1 MTGYSNPFLNTQNKG
16 YNQEIT
22 AKIIGTHKKNQ
33 ASTKSTGL
41 RSQSP
46 KTQSQFEFSPLKR
59 AESRVDQAI
68 EEFDFNIFQDIQ
80 SE

>member
-16 YNQEIT
+16 TNQEIT

-46 KTQSQFEFSPLKR
+46 KTHS
-59 AESRVDQAI
+59 
-68 EEFDFNIFQDIQ
+68 
-80 SE
+80 